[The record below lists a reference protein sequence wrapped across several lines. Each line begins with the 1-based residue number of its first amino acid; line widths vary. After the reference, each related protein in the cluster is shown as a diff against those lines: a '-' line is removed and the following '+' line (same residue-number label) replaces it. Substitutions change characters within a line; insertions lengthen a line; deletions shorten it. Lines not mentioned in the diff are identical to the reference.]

1 MSKVVGLLSFYDEPE
16 AFLHRL
22 IASLPLAGVEHLVAL
37 DGRYATFPAQE
48 DVSPS
53 EQHEAIEQAC
63 AMADIG
69 LTLHVQGPWASEIEK
84 RTALFTL
91 GEKHTTPDD
100 WYYVCDGDEQVTHA
114 QHVHDVLDHTPFD
127 VAQVTMTGRD
137 ANPQFP
143 KYFRAIRGL
152 HVYANH
158 YTYRTPDHRY
168 LWGNQRTTLLQPR
181 AIVDLTVHHHER
193 TARRRTQAV
202 GYYATRDAAGDL
214 EHHNPLRHAA

>member
-1 MSKVVGLLSFYDEPE
+1 MSKVVGLLSFYDETE

-37 DGRYATFPAQE
+37 DGRYQTFPALE

-53 EQHEAIEQAC
+53 EQHEAIEAAC
-63 AMADIG
+63 DMAGIG

-84 RTALFTL
+84 RSALFAL
-91 GEKHTTPDD
+91 GEKHTQPDD
-100 WYYVCDGDEQVTHA
+100 WYWIADGDEQVTHA

-181 AIVDLTVHHHER
+181 AIVNLTVHHHER

-202 GYYATRDAAGDL
+202 GYYATRDQAGDL